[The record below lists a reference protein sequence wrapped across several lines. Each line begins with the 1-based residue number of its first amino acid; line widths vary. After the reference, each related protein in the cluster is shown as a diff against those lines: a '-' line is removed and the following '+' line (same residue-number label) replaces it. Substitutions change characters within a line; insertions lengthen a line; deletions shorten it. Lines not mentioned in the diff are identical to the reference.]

1 MSSTQATFDW
11 IIVGGGS
18 AGCVLANRL
27 SEDRSKRVALLEAGG
42 TDGDLRSRIP
52 AGSILA
58 VASDKLNWKYELEP
72 DASLGGAVH
81 VWPAGRLLGGGSS
94 INGMMFI
101 RSHPRDFDHWASL
114 GNEGWSSADVLPYFK
129 RMEHNERGG
138 GTFRGVGGP
147 QAVSDCRAPHPLT
160 DIWMR
165 AAEEAG
171 IERNPDLN
179 GEKPEGVDYVQAS
192 QKDGWRHSTSQAYLR
207 GVRRP
212 NLEVRTGCVVHR
224 VLFEGRRACGVE
236 YTHGGQTVRL
246 KANCGVVVS
255 AGSLSSPKLLQISGI
270 GPGDMLQGFGIPVI
284 SDLPGVGANL
294 QEHPAV
300 LTTTFVDSPTLSTD
314 TGPLRNIVHGLNFL
328 LRGRGPLTTSIGH
341 AQAFVRSS
349 PDKEIPDIQLIMSPF
364 AYDFHEAGARLCREQ
379 VFAVCVGLMRP
390 RSRGTISLR
399 SPDPADRPRIH
410 HELLGSQ
417 EDVADMI
424 KGLRLGRHLLEQPAI
439 RSIVHGERHPGPTLV
454 SDADLESFVRTNAF
468 PMYHPVGTCRMG
480 KDDGA
485 VVDHRLAV
493 RGVERLWVAD
503 ASVMPTLPSGNT
515 NATVIMIGEKAS
527 DLLREAVA

>member
-1 MSSTQATFDW
+1 MGNAKDTFDW
-11 IIVGGGS
+11 IVVGGGS

-27 SEDRSKRVALLEAGG
+27 SEDGTRSVALLEAGG
-42 TDGDLRSRIP
+42 SDADPRSRIP

-101 RSHPRDFDHWASL
+101 RSHPWDFDHWASL
-114 GNEGWSSADVLPYFK
+114 GNPGWSYADVLPYFK
-129 RMEHNERGG
+129 RLEHNERGSSP
-138 GTFRGVGGP
+138 FRGVGGP
-147 QAVSDCRAPHPLT
+147 QAVSDCRTPHPLT

-165 AAEEAG
+165 AAVEAG

-179 GEKPEGVDYVQAS
+179 GERPEGVDYVQAS
-192 QKDGWRHSTSQAYLR
+192 QKGGWRHSTAQAYLR

-212 NLEVRTGCVVHR
+212 NLDVRTNCFVQR

-236 YTHGGQTVRL
+236 YAQGDSKREL
-246 KANCGVVVS
+246 RARCGVVVS
-255 AGSLSSPKLLQISGI
+255 AGSLSSPKLLQVSGI
-270 GPGDMLQGFGIPVI
+270 GRGEMLQALGISI
-284 SDLPGVGANL
+284 IADLPGVGENL
-294 QEHPAV
+294 QEHPAF

-314 TGPLRNIVHGLNFL
+314 TGAFRNIMHGLNFL

-349 PDKEIPDIQLIMSPF
+349 PARIVPDIQLIMSPF

-390 RSRGTISLR
+390 RSRGNISLR
-399 SPDPADRPRIH
+399 SPDPADRPRIR

-424 KGLRLGRHLLEQPAI
+424 AGLRLARRVLEQPSI
-439 RSIVHGERHPGPTLV
+439 RSMVRGERHPGGTIV
-454 SDADLESFVRTNAF
+454 SDADLESFIRTNAF

-527 DLLREAVA
+527 DLLREAAA